1 LVSSVFTVASP
12 PYSASL
18 GSATLA
24 DALAFKGGSTIDGAA
39 QILLRAAVA
48 AVLNAASPDISYP
61 LTVTQIV
68 NQVNAALATGDRG
81 TILALAS
88 QLDGD
93 NNLGCPISGK

>member
-1 LVSSVFTVASP
+1 VSSVFTVASP

-61 LTVTQIV
+61 LTVGQIAS
-68 NQVNAALATGDRG
+68 QVNT
-81 TILALAS
+81 ALAS
-88 QLDGD
+88 ANRDTILTLASELDSD
-93 NNLGCPISGK
+93 NNLGCPISGF